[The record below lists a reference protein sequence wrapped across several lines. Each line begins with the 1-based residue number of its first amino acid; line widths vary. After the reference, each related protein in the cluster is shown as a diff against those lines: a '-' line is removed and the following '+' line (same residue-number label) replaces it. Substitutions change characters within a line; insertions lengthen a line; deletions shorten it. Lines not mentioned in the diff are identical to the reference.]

1 MVTISKVKTKSAN
14 LLPVA
19 SSAVL
24 LPPHTQHPPPYFP
37 YSSAIIPLIRNMTG
51 NIFGPPKEVTLQCFR
66 IHDILYLERLQ
77 VPEGYPVLKCH

>member
-24 LPPHTQHPPPYFP
+24 LPPHTQHPPPPFP
-37 YSSAIIPLIRNMTG
+37 YSSAIITLIQNNDRQY
-51 NIFGPPKEVTLQCFR
+51 IWPPKR
-66 IHDILYLERLQ
+66 SHDI
-77 VPEGYPVLKCH
+77 